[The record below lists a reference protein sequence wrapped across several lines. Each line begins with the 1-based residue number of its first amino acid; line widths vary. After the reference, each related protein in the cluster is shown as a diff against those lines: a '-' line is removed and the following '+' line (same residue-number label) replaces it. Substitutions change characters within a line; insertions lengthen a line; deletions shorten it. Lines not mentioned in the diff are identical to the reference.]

1 MRHKPYTS
9 AFGRGLLA
17 SALAFTAHAAYPG
30 AAHAA
35 PPASGAQGGKP
46 DPAKKQRAEQ
56 HLRAGT
62 AAFDR
67 QEYDLAITELKASYA
82 EIPNPSLLYAL
93 GQAYRMSGDCAQ
105 AVEAYR
111 AFIDSNPTEK
121 QREAATSNIDRCE
134 KSAPSSAALGAAAAV
149 PESARTNEIPPE
161 EPASQKVESVPPADT
176 PPADTK
182 AWYEDVPG
190 GILTGTGIA
199 AAAVGTVLY
208 IGGRSKVSDADAAGS
223 DVEFAR
229 NRDDA
234 DAGLTQQKIGLVVL
248 GAGGALITAGII
260 RYVSVGGQSNSAHV
274 RIGPTWG
281 GVMATGAF

>member
-1 MRHKPYTS
+1 MRLKPYTS
-9 AFGRGLLA
+9 AFGRGVLA
-17 SALAFTAHAAYPG
+17 SALVFTAHAACTG

-35 PPASGAQGGKP
+35 PPAAGAPGGKP
-46 DPAKKQRAEQ
+46 DAAKKQRAEQ

-111 AFIDSNPTEK
+111 AFIASNPAEK
-121 QREAATSNIDRCE
+121 QREAAVSNIERCE
-134 KSAPSSAALGAAAAV
+134 KSAPPAAAVGAAAAV
-149 PESARTNEIPPE
+149 SDPAQTKEIPPE
-161 EPASQKVESVPPADT
+161 QPATQKVESAPPADT
-176 PPADTK
+176 PPAGTK

-199 AAAVGTVLY
+199 AAAVGTVLF
-208 IGGRSKVSDADAAGS
+208 IGGRSKVSDADDAGS
-223 DVEFAR
+223 DFEFR
-229 NRDDA
+229 SNRDDA

-260 RYVSVGGQSNSAHV
+260 RYVSVGGQKDSARV